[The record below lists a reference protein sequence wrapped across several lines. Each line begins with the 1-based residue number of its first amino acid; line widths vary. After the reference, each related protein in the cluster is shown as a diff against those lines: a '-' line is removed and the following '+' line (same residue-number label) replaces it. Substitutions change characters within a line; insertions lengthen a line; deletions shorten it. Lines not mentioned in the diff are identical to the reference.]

1 VLPPQHRVFW
11 QFLETV
17 RKQDI
22 QSGNEWKYE
31 ADPFLA
37 KRQREAKLKQLEI
50 QKAEAETKKRA
61 DEERGFV
68 YKDAK
73 DKKWE
78 GSPIVEMNLSSRRLV
93 EHVIRNNY
101 KWPRQSMSAALKNDV
116 VERLLKLGFRTG
128 HAEEACEFA
137 KDLEEALEWL
147 LIYVP
152 EDDLPPR
159 FLPRDYS
166 TGLSLVTPTQESLA
180 LEYAAERTIPSLL
193 TCLV

>member
-1 VLPPQHRVFW
+1 M
-11 QFLETV
+11 QF
-17 RKQDI
+17 
-22 QSGNEWKYE
+22 GNEWKYE

-37 KRQREAKLKQLEI
+37 KRQREAKLKQLEVK
-50 QKAEAETKKRA
+50 KAEAEAKKRA

-68 YKDAK
+68 YNDGK

-78 GSPIVEMNLSSRRLV
+78 SSPIVEMNLSSRTLV
-93 EHVIRNNY
+93 ERAIRNNY
-101 KWPRQSMSAALKNDV
+101 KWPRQFMSAPLKMEV
-116 VERLLKLGFRTG
+116 VERLLKSGFRKG
-128 HAEEACEFA
+128 HVEEACEFS

-166 TGLSLVTPTQESLA
+166 TGVSLVTPSQESLA
-180 LEYAAERTIPSLL
+180 LEYAAERTTPPPA
-193 TCLV
+193 TCLM